1 MATHIDI
8 TERKRTDEALRA
20 ADRNKS
26 EFIAMLAHEL
36 RNPLAPIRTAAEILS
51 RAGGDSDPAQEQ
63 AVDVI
68 GRQVRQMTRLVDDLL
83 DVNRIAQGKI
93 TLQSEAVELGR
104 IVSETAETCRPLFDH
119 AGVQLTVALPTAPIV
134 VAADPRA
141 WRRSFITC

>member
-1 MATHIDI
+1 MYNEAGQPARLIGNNIDI

-63 AVDVI
+63 
-68 GRQVRQMTRLVDDLL
+68 GR
-83 DVNRIAQGKI
+83 G
-93 TLQSEAVELGR
+93 GH
-104 IVSETAETCRPLFDH
+104 RP
-119 AGVQLTVALPTAPIV
+119 AG
-134 VAADPRA
+134 AADDP
-141 WRRSFITC
+141 SG